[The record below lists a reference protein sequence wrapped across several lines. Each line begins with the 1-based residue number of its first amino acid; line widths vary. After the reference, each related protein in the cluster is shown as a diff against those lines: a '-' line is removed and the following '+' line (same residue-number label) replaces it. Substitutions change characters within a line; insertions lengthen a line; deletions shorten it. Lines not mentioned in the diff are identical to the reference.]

1 MLMLVLQMIAVHD
14 QTGRA
19 VLVGKKLNTQRRA
32 VSKLQQLVYE
42 IGKFVGIQSGKGVKE
57 DQKGHAFMRWCLLN
71 DMRQHYDVHRR
82 MKPVVGSRYFVYHY
96 NPRIIFKLRQV
107 YLDFIEHVKQT
118 KAKPGLNRLE
128 ASIKKLLQDE
138 QVIAQMRAA
147 AILCEQIEQPIL
159 WMSKANS
166 ALAMRQVLLLHAA
179 CCSKCCSKCCCCC
192 C

>member
-57 DQKGHAFMRWCLLN
+57 DQKGHAFMIWYLLN
-71 DMRQHYDVHRR
+71 DMRQHYDVHIR

-96 NPRIIFKLRQV
+96 NPGIIFKLRQI
-107 YLDFIEHVKQT
+107 YYKSIS
-118 KAKPGLNRLE
+118 
-128 ASIKKLLQDE
+128 ASSSMSSKLRQN
-138 QVIAQMRAA
+138 QV
-147 AILCEQIEQPIL
+147 
-159 WMSKANS
+159 
-166 ALAMRQVLLLHAA
+166 
-179 CCSKCCSKCCCCC
+179 
-192 C
+192 